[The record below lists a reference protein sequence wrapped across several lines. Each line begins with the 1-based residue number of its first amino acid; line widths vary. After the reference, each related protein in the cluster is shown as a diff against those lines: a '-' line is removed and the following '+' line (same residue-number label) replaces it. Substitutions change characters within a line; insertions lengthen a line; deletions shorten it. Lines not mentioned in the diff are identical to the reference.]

1 MGKILV
7 GNLYKIRIL
16 PIHLHQMVVSML
28 VRAQA
33 VPKNMLF
40 AMTEAFIIQ
49 IRHIPLLLEVV

>member
-1 MGKILV
+1 MGKNEFIE
-7 GNLYKIRIL
+7 IRIL